1 MHISRG
7 NETQDELLDAFSSIP
22 RLDYV
27 TKVRGSKTGILI
39 AVEHWWTK
47 RAWKEGAKKDKKW
60 RKKKK
65 NLIENYVYAPL
76 PLPEDL
82 PEEPEEPEVPDPAGV
97 FYLFIALQEPPR
109 KMAMAMA
116 MRSLFKLLYM
126 HN

>member
-7 NETQDELLDAFSSIP
+7 NETQDELLDTVSSIP

-76 PLPEDL
+76 PLPE
-82 PEEPEEPEVPDPAGV
+82 EPEEPEVPDPAGV
-97 FYLFIALQEPPR
+97 LYLFV
-109 KMAMAMA
+109 
-116 MRSLFKLLYM
+116 F
-126 HN
+126 